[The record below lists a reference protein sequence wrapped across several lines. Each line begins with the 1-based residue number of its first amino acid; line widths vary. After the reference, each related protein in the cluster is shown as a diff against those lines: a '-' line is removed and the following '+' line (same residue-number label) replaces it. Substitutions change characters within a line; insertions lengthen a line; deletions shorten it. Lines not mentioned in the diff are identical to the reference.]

1 MRTRNAAL
9 ITAVCFMTVCMSA
22 CSSNETEA
30 APVTE
35 TPIVSGYS
43 GGPVFNLSGELIGIS
58 NAAYTGDLSEY
69 DFDHLSLLI
78 PINRVKAV
86 IEENCAD

>member
-22 CSSNETEA
+22 CSPNETEA

-43 GGPVFNLSGELIGIS
+43 GGPVFNLYGELIGIS
-58 NAAYTGDLSEY
+58 NAAYSGDLSEY

-78 PINRVKAV
+78 PINRVKAE
-86 IEENCAD
+86 IEENCVN